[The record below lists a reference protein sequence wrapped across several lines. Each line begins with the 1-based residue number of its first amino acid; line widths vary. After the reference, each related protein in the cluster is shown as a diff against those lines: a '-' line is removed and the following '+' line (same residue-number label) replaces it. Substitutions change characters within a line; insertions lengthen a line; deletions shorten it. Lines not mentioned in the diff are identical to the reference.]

1 MIVTVIDLPA
11 AIFTVLAP
19 TVVTRLTD
27 LVCARWRLRRV
38 SEVLTTGLITQPP
51 DLRAQLTVKLT
62 LPERPDGRLA
72 RAMLERCAVA
82 GTDRQF
88 VAQTPGR
95 A

>member
-1 MIVTVIDLPA
+1 
-11 AIFTVLAP
+11 
-19 TVVTRLTD
+19 
-27 LVCARWRLRRV
+27 
-38 SEVLTTGLITQPP
+38 LITQPP